1 MTSSPREDQV
11 AGRNASAFRKYSCA
25 RCGLGPKARMHI
37 PVYRNWKRTWLR
49 VLIVVAV
56 LAALPLLLLLTQ

>member
-1 MTSSPREDQV
+1 
-11 AGRNASAFRKYSCA
+11 
-25 RCGLGPKARMHI
+25 MHI
-37 PVYRNWKRTWLR
+37 PVYRNWKSTWLR